1 MADTR
6 ATLWALIYIY
16 HILGETKLA
25 ECMLTGCCNRVCYEV
40 LADSTEEG
48 DSIDIFFW
56 LVYLLLFFL
65 VLLFLLFLGLVRY
78 RLNIRLIDLLR
89 LLIMLVGLAIIILDE
104 HGFWNDLFIGLS
116 HSK

>member
-48 DSIDIFFW
+48 DSIDIFF
-56 LVYLLLFFL
+56 
-65 VLLFLLFLGLVRY
+65 
-78 RLNIRLIDLLR
+78 
-89 LLIMLVGLAIIILDE
+89 
-104 HGFWNDLFIGLS
+104 
-116 HSK
+116 